1 MNASTAK
8 LDVLAVGE
16 LNPDFILSGL
26 RDGKPVLGTEQ
37 EFSSYY
43 LTLGS
48 STAIT
53 CVLMQRLG
61 LRTAMAACV
70 GDDEYGRFCQAA
82 LDAEGVDTRLVDTR
96 ADVPTGLTLCLP
108 YPDDRMLLTC
118 KGAMTLD
125 PSEKVTPAMLG
136 SVRHLHVGSFFLQT
150 GLRPRLPALFAAARD
165 AGVTTSLDTG
175 WDPDEEW
182 LTDDLRTTLAL
193 TSVFLPNESEFAALT
208 GEKDVASGMARL
220 LDLGVTAV
228 ALKRGAAGASYGD
241 RDRVV
246 DAPAFASRAIDTTGA
261 GDAFNAGYLT
271 AMLKGAPVDERLR
284 IGNACGAL
292 TVAAIGGTGGVTNA
306 DQVQALVAAR

>member
-1 MNASTAK
+1 MTSNAAR

-26 RDGKPVLGTEQ
+26 RDRMPVLGTEQ
-37 EFSSYY
+37 EFTGYR

-70 GDDEYGRFCQAA
+70 GDDEHGEFCRAA
-82 LDAEGVDTRLVDTR
+82 LLSEGVDIRLVETR
-96 ADVPTGLTLCLP
+96 ANVPTGLTLCLP
-108 YPDDRMLLTC
+108 YPDDRLLVTC
-118 KGAMTLD
+118 KGAMALD
-125 PSEKVTPAMLG
+125 PSEAVTPAMLE
-136 SVRHLHVGSFFLQT
+136 SVRHLHVSSFFLQT
-150 GLRPRLPALFAAARD
+150 ALRPRLPALLMAARK

-175 WDPDEEW
+175 WDPDGDW
-182 LTDDLRTTLAL
+182 LTEDLRVTLAQ
-193 TSVFLPNESEFAALT
+193 TSVFLPNEREFAALT
-208 GEKDVASGMARL
+208 GEKDVASGVARL
-220 LDLGVTAV
+220 LDLGVIAV
-228 ALKRGAAGASYGD
+228 VLKRGAAGAIHGD
-241 RDRVV
+241 RDGLVEV
-246 DAPAFASRAIDTTGA
+246 PGFAAQAIDTTGA